1 MCLDGETAHV
11 GFDKPNVFI
20 RLITGLGETG
30 DVAETEGG
38 VGFGPLSWHPCRGE
52 TQHLA
57 ALLHWPRNS
66 TSLLPRF
73 QTGDSGPRAFPLTV
87 SAFQP
92 DPPTE
97 TGTLGTAAWA
107 VACIFLCL

>member
-30 DVAETEGG
+30 EVAEIEGG
-38 VGFGPLSWHPCRGE
+38 VEFVPLSWHPYRGE

-57 ALLHWPRNS
+57 ALLHWSRNS

-73 QTGDSGPRAFPLTV
+73 QLEARQESL
-87 SAFQP
+87 
-92 DPPTE
+92 DP
-97 TGTLGTAAWA
+97 GSH
-107 VACIFLCL
+107 